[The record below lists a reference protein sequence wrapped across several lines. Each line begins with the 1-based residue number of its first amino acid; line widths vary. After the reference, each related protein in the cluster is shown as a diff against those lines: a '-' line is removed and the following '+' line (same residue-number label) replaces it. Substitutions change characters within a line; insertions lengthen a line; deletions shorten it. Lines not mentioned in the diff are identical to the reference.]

1 LSAVD
6 PAGLTDVARKVAA
19 QLEQTPGRHR
29 HFRRLPPPG
38 VDWEIKVDR
47 SVAAR
52 YGIGPSS
59 VGTVVQL
66 VTTGLKLTDY
76 RPAGADDAVDIR
88 LRLPE
93 DRRTLSTLDDLR
105 IETSAGFG
113 PDLEFR
119 HPRAGRK
126 RWNADRIDGVRT
138 ITVSAGISR
147 RHPGRSVASG
157 HRRRTGEGR
166 SRMPPASAGSWRVK
180 MRSRKPRVPS

>member
-1 LSAVD
+1 
-6 PAGLTDVARKVAA
+6 VARRLRRNSSRFA
-19 QLEQTPGRHR
+19 GRDR

-47 SVAAR
+47 SRRAK

-93 DRRTLSTLDDLR
+93 DRRTLSTLDQLR
-105 IETSAGFG
+105 IETSQGAV
-113 PDLEFR
+113 P
-119 HPRAGRK
+119 
-126 RWNADRIDGVRT
+126 
-138 ITVSAGISR
+138 ISNFVTR
-147 RHPGRSVASG
+147 EPAASVGTLTGSTGCARSPCLPG
-157 HRRRTGEGR
+157 
-166 SRMPPASAGSWRVK
+166 
-180 MRSRKPRVPS
+180 